1 MILLGHKERSAAAD
15 PYTLN
20 AEAMRQ
26 HVLVTGGAGTGKTNT
41 CWQLACSLAEHSQPF
56 LVLETQ
62 GKTFRKLPGAL
73 QVYSICDDSKETLRF
88 NPLKAAPHVR
98 ILAHIQT
105 FVSLTSAS
113 FNLSVTSSK
122 VLEKALY
129 AVYNNHGWNLFR
141 NKNARLDA
149 PRTSLSDILTDF
161 GPDDSQSGANDDDEP
176 QSRFGK
182 GSSESEEDDIEG
194 HPVRKL
200 RPLKRA
206 PSDDEEEQRNQF
218 DNDHSEALQARAQS
232 RLELRSNQ
240 SERNAK
246 ANPPKTLFRNLQ
258 YDGNAVEAYP
268 TLLELLE
275 YIQSAPFATMLAGN
289 PPQELVRAIDSLVSA
304 SSGAVFNTKVG
315 LPDDFFIQEQ
325 VVVECESIADVRNKC
340 FFVGMLLL
348 QIHEHYLT
356 PNLETPKKTILID
369 DAIHLTYLMGLP
381 GRRVGDDQKE
391 DSWIPLSTMLGNLRR
406 QGLPV
411 IISMQACSKLSMD
424 LIALFGTRIFHR
436 IEVQQAK
443 LITAD
448 LPQDLDQ
455 KDLYKCPIGSAW
467 VIAQDAE
474 DTQLVRIPLH
484 EVPVRDTS
492 VAQFTSTQVACRYAG
507 CSSFPGACEDNTFTK
522 AREIAESQAFRTIY
536 VNYFLSCQKDLTQLV
551 HYRGRLV
558 GELQSQIGRTFP
570 DIVELSWC
578 TICQATEWYFDKL
591 AREHAWS
598 YADLQEQKERWFS
611 MLRPAFLPDWP
622 TRRINIDD
630 LRTWRSDFWKL
641 KERDQGPLPLCGEC
655 ECKCRFG
662 SDVEQIL
669 TDQRNEN
676 DFFKSLSGET
686 EPLSKAAAWFCW
698 LLSERIAG
706 ENDLDLAYCFTAHF
720 LARANLSV
728 DAQMVFA
735 HKTRLYLEEAK
746 QKTEAGEPLWQD
758 EKKEEDKE
766 ETEKEARRRRARER
780 RRNRP
785 DGDEPPLKPVP

>member
-1 MILLGHKERSAAAD
+1 
-15 PYTLN
+15 
-20 AEAMRQ
+20 MRQ
-26 HVLVTGGAGTGKTNT
+26 HVLVTGGPGTGKTNT
-41 CWQLACSLAEHSQPF
+41 CWQIATELSDQSQPF
-56 LVLETQ
+56 LILETQ
-62 GKTFRKLPGAL
+62 GKTFRKLPGTL

-149 PRTSLSDILTDF
+149 PRSSLSDILGMADTTPGQTEQAESA
-161 GPDDSQSGANDDDEP
+161 GPEP
-176 QSRFGK
+176 
-182 GSSESEEDDIEG
+182 ESEPESNVPSSAQTPLDEQDSGEVKHKRRGRRTGSKAQAGQTQTDADQVDDTPAQSTQAGQNEDVHQTG
-194 HPVRKL
+194 
-200 RPLKRA
+200 
-206 PSDDEEEQRNQF
+206 
-218 DNDHSEALQARAQS
+218 QAQRAQS
-232 RLELRSNQ
+232 RLELRSREA
-240 SERNAK
+240 ERH
-246 ANPPKTLFRNLQ
+246 PERTPKSLFQTLKW
-258 YDGNAVEAYP
+258 DGTAVEAYP

-275 YIQSAPFATMLAGN
+275 YIQSAPFATMLAGS

-304 SSGAVFNTKVG
+304 SSGAVFNTKLG
-315 LPDDFFIQEQ
+315 LPDDFFDQNQ
-325 VVVECESIADVRNKC
+325 VLVECDSIADVRNKC

-348 QIHEHYLT
+348 QVHEHYINPNVET
-356 PNLETPKKTILID
+356 PNKTILID

-406 QGLPV
+406 LGLPV
-411 IISMQACSKLSMD
+411 VIAMQACSKLSQD

-455 KDLYKCPIGSAW
+455 KDLYKCPIGSTW
-467 VIAQDAE
+467 VIAQDDDE
-474 DTQLVRIPLH
+474 TQMVRIPLH

-492 VAQFTSTQVACRYAG
+492 VALFASPQITCRYSG

-522 AREIAESQAFRTIY
+522 ARSIAESQAFRTIY

-558 GELQSQIGRTFP
+558 GELQSQIGRKFP
-570 DIVELSWC
+570 DLVELSWC

-598 YADLQEQKERWFS
+598 YADLQDQKERWFS

-669 TDQRNEN
+669 TDARNEN

-698 LLSERIAG
+698 LLSERVTG
-706 ENDLDLAYCFTAHF
+706 ESDLDLAYCFAAHF
-720 LARANLSV
+720 LGRANLSV
-728 DAQMVFA
+728 DAQLVFA
-735 HKTRLYLEEAK
+735 HKTRLYLEEAR

-758 EKKEEDKE
+758 ENKESNKE